1 MCKHMKHQHEN
12 EVLLFYLKTIT
23 TETNQTIALKAA
35 HSFKFEHIKISTL
48 L

>member
-1 MCKHMKHQHEN
+1 MKIKK
-12 EVLLFYLKTIT
+12 LSTKIKSCCFTLKTIT

-35 HSFKFEHIKISTL
+35 HSFKFDHVKVSIL